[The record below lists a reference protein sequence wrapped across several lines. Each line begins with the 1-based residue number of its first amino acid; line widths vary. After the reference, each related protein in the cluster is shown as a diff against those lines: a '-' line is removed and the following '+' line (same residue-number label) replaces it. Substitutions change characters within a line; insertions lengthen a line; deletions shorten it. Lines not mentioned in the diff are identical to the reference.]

1 MKFYHIILVLLLI
14 AYINTEDGCKS
25 IKNPSK
31 KSDCNGKLSSTEQNK
46 YSHCCY
52 VDNDE
57 GKACVALKKDEFDS
71 LEQNIKEA
79 KDKGEKV
86 GTIEC
91 NSSYLKIGLLS
102 LLFAVL

>member
-1 MKFYHIILVLLLI
+1 M
-14 AYINTEDGCKS
+14 T
-25 IKNPSK
+25 
-31 KSDCNGKLSSTEQNK
+31 
-46 YSHCCY
+46 
-52 VDNDE
+52 
-57 GKACVALKKDEFDS
+57 LKKDEFDS